1 MLTGVFRDRTRQ
13 RTTQNA
19 ADALGQLLQSRSLR
33 PHRFHRNIEIGPF
46 RVEYACLQAALIV
59 ELRASSRSA
68 DDALLGALPGAS
80 HNVREQS
87 RRALLRE
94 LGYSLLL
101 ISPRELLTHPDQAL
115 ARIRTALR

>member
-13 RTTQNA
+13 RSTQNA
-19 ADALGQLLQSRSLR
+19 ADALGQLLQARSLR

-59 ELRASSRSA
+59 ELRASHRSG
-68 DDALLGALPGAS
+68 DSALLGASPE
-80 HNVREQS
+80 HNGREQS

-101 ISPRELLTHPDQAL
+101 IPPRELLTHPEHVL
-115 ARIRTALR
+115 AHIRAALR

>member
-1 MLTGVFRDRTRQ
+1 MLTGVFRDRSRQ

-19 ADALGQLLQSRSLR
+19 VDALGQLLQSRSLR

-59 ELRASSRSA
+59 ELRASSRSG
-68 DDALLGALPGAS
+68 DNALAGAS

-94 LGYSLLL
+94 LGYSLLS
-101 ISPRELLTHPDQAL
+101 IAPHELLTHPDHAL
-115 ARIRTALR
+115 ARIRAALR

>member
-13 RTTQNA
+13 RTAQNA
-19 ADALGQLLQSRSLR
+19 VDALGQLLQSRSLR

-46 RVEYACLQAALIV
+46 RVGYACLQAGLIV
-59 ELRASSRSA
+59 ELRASSPP
-68 DDALLGALPGAS
+68 DNALLGPS
-80 HNVREQS
+80 PEHKVREQS

-101 ISPRELLTHPDQAL
+101 ITPHELLTRPDQAL
-115 ARIRTALR
+115 ARIRAALR